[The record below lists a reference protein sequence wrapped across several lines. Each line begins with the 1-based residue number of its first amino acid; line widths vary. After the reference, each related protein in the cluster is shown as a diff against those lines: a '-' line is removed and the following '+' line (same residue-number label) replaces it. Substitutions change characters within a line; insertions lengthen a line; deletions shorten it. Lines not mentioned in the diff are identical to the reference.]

1 MNKKKKS
8 QSSFIN
14 IYGINPIKEALSKGN
29 AKEIYITENFIKNKR
44 ISEITNTAENK
55 NIPYHINNYIEC
67 FKRKIIN
74 RFFLE

>member
-1 MNKKKKS
+1 MKQMNKKKKS

-44 ISEITNTAENK
+44 ISEITKTAENK
-55 NIPYHINNYIEC
+55 NIPFHIID
-67 FKRKIIN
+67 
-74 RFFLE
+74 